1 MEHSEGENTP
11 KVAKQVFGKDKE
23 EKVKKDTHFQL
34 RYSDW
39 SGFIESGEGTG
50 EEMCREP

>member
-23 EKVKKDTHFQL
+23 EKVKKGGG
-34 RYSDW
+34 R
-39 SGFIESGEGTG
+39 
-50 EEMCREP
+50 EEVLLF